1 MIKLD
6 NELIISLAP
15 TGMISSKDQ
24 SSHLPLSVSEI
35 VDVTHAACERGI
47 TLLHLHARQPDGQ
60 PTASADV
67 YAELI
72 QKIRL
77 FAPDLV
83 ICISLSGRMD
93 PAFET
98 RSEPLDLEGDL
109 KPDLGSLTLSSMNFT
124 RSASVNSPDTV
135 QRLAGYMQE
144 KGILPELE
152 IFDVGMAN
160 YARYLIAKKLIPT
173 PSYAN
178 IILGNIA
185 SAQLE
190 LTQLGAIVHHLPNN
204 CLWSIGG
211 IGHIQLSANALAI
224 ALGAGVRIGLEDN
237 LYWDTGRSRLATNQ
251 SLVDRIH
258 DLAEIHQR
266 KIMSPSAFRRKLN
279 LKPGS
284 GHYGTFTG
292 KSNAVAES

>member
-1 MIKLD
+1 MINSD

-15 TGMISSKDQ
+15 TGMVSSKDQ
-24 SSHLPLSVSEI
+24 SSHMPLSVSEI
-35 VDVTHAACERGI
+35 VDVTHAAYERGI
-47 TLLHLHARQPDGQ
+47 TLLHLHARKPDGR

-77 FAPDLV
+77 FTPDLV
-83 ICISLSGRMD
+83 ICVSLSGRID
-93 PAFET
+93 PSFET
-98 RSEPLDLEGDL
+98 RYGPLNLEGDL
-109 KPDLGSLTLSSMNFT
+109 KPDAGSLTLSSMNFT
-124 RSASVNSPDTV
+124 RTASTSSPDTI

-160 YARYLIAKKLIPT
+160 YTRYLITKKLIPT
-173 PSYAN
+173 PCYAN

-190 LTQLGAIVHHLPNN
+190 LTQLGAIVHHLPSD

-211 IGHIQLSANALAI
+211 IGNAQLGANALAI
-224 ALGAGVRIGLEDN
+224 AMGAGVRVGLEDN
-237 LYWDTGRSRLATNQ
+237 LYWDTGKSRLATNQ
-251 SLVDRIH
+251 LLVDRIH

-266 KIMSPSAFRRKLN
+266 RIMSPSTFRRKLN
-279 LKPGS
+279 LQAGS
-284 GHYGTFTG
+284 GHYGTCG
-292 KSNAVAES
+292 C